1 MNFVTLRESMIWFY
15 GYNRERDGGIVVTSC
30 CFDVSMLMGCCQFGR
45 ACKDS
50 SGFLLILVFL
60 Y

>member
-1 MNFVTLRESMIWFY
+1 MIWFY